1 MSHTRQSL
9 LKSFQH
15 AFEGI
20 IQTIK
25 KERNIKIH
33 LSFMCAVILCGF
45 YFRITKIEWMICLI
59 LFALVLSLELVNTA
73 IEAVVDLASP
83 DIHPLAKLSKDA
95 AAGAVLISAIISAI
109 IGLMIFILF
118 KKAGYLNSPLLSIMS
133 NACSIVSSLCTR
145 AIRT

>member
-20 IQTIK
+20 IHTIK

-45 YFRITKIEWMICLI
+45 YFHITKIEWMICLI

-109 IGLMIFILF
+109 IGLMIFIP
-118 KKAGYLNSPLLSIMS
+118 YIISLS
-133 NACSIVSSLCTR
+133 L
-145 AIRT
+145 

>member
-20 IQTIK
+20 IHTIK

-45 YFRITKIEWMICLI
+45 YFHITKIEWMTCLI

-109 IGLMIFILF
+109 IGLMIFIP
-118 KKAGYLNSPLLSIMS
+118 YI
-133 NACSIVSSLCTR
+133 I
-145 AIRT
+145 

>member
-1 MSHTRQSL
+1 MTSHTRQSL

-20 IQTIK
+20 IHTIK

-45 YFRITKIEWMICLI
+45 YFHITKIEWMICLI

-83 DIHPLAKLSKDA
+83 DVHPP

-109 IGLMIFILF
+109 IGLMIFIP
-118 KKAGYLNSPLLSIMS
+118 YI
-133 NACSIVSSLCTR
+133 I
-145 AIRT
+145 

>member
-20 IQTIK
+20 IHTIK
-25 KERNIKIH
+25 RRNVILKYIF
-33 LSFMCAVILCGF
+33 LFMCAVILCGF
-45 YFRITKIEWMICLI
+45 YFHITKIEWMICLI

-109 IGLMIFILF
+109 IGLMIFYSLYHL
-118 KKAGYLNSPLLSIMS
+118 KKW
-133 NACSIVSSLCTR
+133 
-145 AIRT
+145 AI

>member
-1 MSHTRQSL
+1 MVYFFNNTWFLCASGYSSGSSHSVLCRI
-9 LKSFQH
+9 
-15 AFEGI
+15 AEGREI
-20 IQTIK
+20 IHTIK

-45 YFRITKIEWMICLI
+45 YFHITKIEWMICLI

-109 IGLMIFILF
+109 IGLMIFIP
-118 KKAGYLNSPLLSIMS
+118 YI
-133 NACSIVSSLCTR
+133 I
-145 AIRT
+145 

>member
-20 IQTIK
+20 ISTIK

-45 YFRITKIEWMICLI
+45 YFHITKIEWMICLI

-73 IEAVVDLASP
+73 IEAVVDLATE

-95 AAGAVLISAIISAI
+95 AAGAVLIAS
-109 IGLMIFILF
+109 MF
-118 KKAGYLNSPLLSIMS
+118 
-133 NACSIVSSLCTR
+133 SIVLG
-145 AIRT
+145 ILIFLPKIILLLK

>member
-1 MSHTRQSL
+1 MLATTFLLFLINSNTSSLELCTR
-9 LKSFQH
+9 F
-15 AFEGI
+15 AFCG
-20 IQTIK
+20 QTLVHLPH
-25 KERNIKIH
+25 KIH

-45 YFRITKIEWMICLI
+45 YFHITKIEWMICLI

-109 IGLMIFILF
+109 IGLMIFIP
-118 KKAGYLNSPLLSIMS
+118 YI
-133 NACSIVSSLCTR
+133 I
-145 AIRT
+145 

>member
-1 MSHTRQSL
+1 MLHTRQSL

-20 IQTIK
+20 IHTIK

-45 YFRITKIEWMICLI
+45 YFHITKIEWMICLI
-59 LFALVLSLELVNTA
+59 LFALVNTA

-109 IGLMIFILF
+109 IGLMIFIP
-118 KKAGYLNSPLLSIMS
+118 YI
-133 NACSIVSSLCTR
+133 I
-145 AIRT
+145 